1 MPPPASDLSRQL
13 ASHGA
18 TLVVVAGQLLIAATL
33 ALFLLAGGDVFRR
46 KLVSLV
52 GPSLGRRRVTV
63 GILNEIDVQVQRYL
77 LVTLVTNIAIAIA
90 CWGALEGLGLA
101 RAALWATLAGVLHF
115 IPYVGGAIALV
126 LIAAATLIQTG
137 SLATAASATL
147 LTFAIFV
154 ALGLVFNTWL
164 QGRACRM
171 NPVAVFVA
179 LLLFGWMWGAW
190 GLLMGAP
197 LAAVAKTI
205 ADRVESLNAFGELLG
220 AAPERPA
227 LAEADAPRG

>member
-1 MPPPASDLSRQL
+1 
-13 ASHGA
+13 
-18 TLVVVAGQLLIAATL
+18 
-33 ALFLLAGGDVFRR
+33 
-46 KLVSLV
+46 
-52 GPSLGRRRVTV
+52 
-63 GILNEIDVQVQRYL
+63 
-77 LVTLVTNIAIAIA
+77 
-90 CWGALEGLGLA
+90 
-101 RAALWATLAGVLHF
+101 
-115 IPYVGGAIALV
+115 V
-126 LIAAATLIQTG
+126 LIAAAALIQTG
-137 SLATAASATL
+137 SLATAASATM
-147 LTFAIFV
+147 LTFAIFA
-154 ALGLVFNTWL
+154 ALGVVFNTWL